1 MRKAHLFEAVYR
13 FNQGID
19 EAVCGAQRLK
29 KASELSEDDYAEAVA
44 EIELRRSLVNVRFLL
59 DLDGREKA
67 DVDRWDK
74 EYGLLIDEPLDH
86 DKICRL
92 MRIVEQQR
100 SEEGKPPMVQF
111 TEAAPPLEQPP
122 GDPPSPPAAAAA
134 TG

>member
-1 MRKAHLFEAVYR
+1 MRKAHLFEAAYR

-19 EAVCGAQRLK
+19 EAVCGVQRLK
-29 KASELSEDDYAEAVA
+29 KTSEIAKDEYAEAYA
-44 EIELRRSLVNVRFLL
+44 ELELRRSVVNGRFLL
-59 DLDGREKA
+59 ELGVWEKA

-100 SEEGKPPMVQF
+100 KEESKPPMVVF
-111 TEAAPPLEQPP
+111 TEAAPPLEKPP
-122 GDPPSPPAAAAA
+122 EDKPDESAAAA
-134 TG
+134 